1 MKRKVWLILVF
12 FALLLCFVFLL
23 VSLFYLK
30 ESKISKDNLFVKLNQ
45 VLPEEKKEVTL
56 LAFGDLMLDRYV
68 RKSIEKNGQDYPFLG
83 IKDLLASSDLV
94 LANLEGSFT
103 DFPPKPLH
111 PNNMVFTFDPKMTL
125 VLKRLGFNLL
135 NLANN
140 HTLNFGQE
148 GLSQSKGYLKESGI
162 NYFGDPQNQQ
172 EISLVK
178 QLKGIKI
185 GFVGYHDLDSDNSIL
200 EEIQKLKREID
211 FVIVYA
217 HWGKEYQ
224 TVFSKFQQ
232 RQAQRLI
239 DSGADVV
246 FGSHPHVIQPM
257 EVYKNKPIFYSL
269 GNFLFDQTFSQK
281 TQQGLGVKLIL
292 GQSQIVYFLSPTR
305 IKNIQVNLLEGK
317 EREIILRELSSRS
330 QVTENIR
337 KQILEGKIIFSSTNT
352 NH

>member
-1 MKRKVWLILVF
+1 MKKKVWLILAF
-12 FALLLCFVFLL
+12 FAFLSCFVFLC
-23 VSLFYLK
+23 VSFFYLK
-30 ESKISKDNLFVKLNQ
+30 KSEIRKNNFPVDLNQ
-45 VLPEEKKEVTL
+45 VLPKEKKEVTL
-56 LAFGDLMLDRYV
+56 LIFGDLMLDRYV
-68 RKSIEKNGQDYPFLG
+68 RKSIEKNSQDYPFLK
-83 IKDLLASSDLV
+83 IKDLLTISDLV

-111 PNNMVFTFDPKMTL
+111 PNNMVFTFDPKMTF

-148 GLSQSKGYLKESGI
+148 GLSQSKGYLRESGI
-162 NYFGDPQNQQ
+162 DYFGDPQNQQ
-172 EISLVK
+172 EISLVR
-178 QLKGIKI
+178 QLKEIKI
-185 GFVGYHDLDSDNSIL
+185 GLVGYHDLGSDNLIL
-200 EEIQKLKREID
+200 EEIQKLKRETD

-224 TVFSKFQQ
+224 TAFSKFQQ

-239 DSGADVV
+239 DSGADVI
-246 FGSHPHVIQPM
+246 FGSHPHVIQPI

-292 GQSQIVYFLSPTR
+292 SQSQTAYFLSPTG

-317 EREIILRELSSRS
+317 EREIILRELSARS

-352 NH
+352 NR